1 MLNGRPGPVVMA
13 LPEDMLRERAGIG
26 DARPFREMQAAPA
39 PADMARLRELL
50 LKAERPMA
58 LVGGGGWDRAAV
70 AGFEAFAQAFDLPTA
85 VSFRCQAYFDNR
97 LKQYAGHA
105 GVGIDPALGGRIE
118 AADLL
123 LAAGARLGEAT
134 TNGYTLVKPPVPDQ
148 ALIHIH
154 PGAEELGRVFQP
166 ALGINAGMKHFAA
179 AAAALDAPASVSW
192 GAWRQ
197 AIRNEYLAYLRP
209 HPVPGDVQIGEIVAW
224 LSDRLPEDAIVCNG
238 AGNYNGWLHKNFV
251 FKGYRTQIGAT
262 SGSMGYGTPA
272 AIAVKLA
279 EPGKTV
285 VNWSGDGCFLMHGQ
299 ELATAMQYG
308 ANVISYRRQQ
318 RHARHHPDASGTGLP
333 DAHLG
338 DGIAQPGL
346 QRARRILRPARRG
359 CAHDRRVR
367 PGLRALRRGGPAV
380 ADRSP
385 GQPGSRRA
393 DPHGDRNARGR
404 AGAAAGRNLNWKR
417 AGAAVRADGANQS
430 GHVRSLFRPVDGKD
444 DHLTPA
450 GLVPEEGLLATN
462 VILDVARA
470 ADRTT
475 SQINIYT
482 DGHNPLCPS
491 AVSGKVE
498 SEVWQSGQSRWIP
511 NPVNPYSC
519 NGRPGSVG
527 SNPTTSANYGAVFG
541 PPFFLVAA
549 SCASKLFRSSIFCR
563 QSSDD
568 WLTIGCHLCYKLRA
582 VATNP
587 KIEFRLPPILHSYL
601 EDLSG
606 LGAYGKGAAGV
617 AKKFVEQGI
626 ADALEKKVI
635 APKNVRDFDDD
646 DDEAS
651 PSV

>member
-1 MLNGRPGPVVMA
+1 MNSAVPAPADNMRADNLRSGGRILVDQLRIHGVERAFCVPGESYLAVLDAFVDVPEIQVVTARQEGGAAMMAEAHGKLTGTPGVCFVTRAPGATNASAGVHIGFQDSTPMIVFIGQVARNMADREAFQEVDYKRMFGQMAKWVGQIEDPERIPEMVSRAFHTAVNGRPGPVVLA

-50 LKAERPMA
+50 LKSERPMA
-58 LVGGGGWDRAAV
+58 LIGGGGWDREAV

-105 GVGIDPALGGRIE
+105 GVGIDPALAARIE

-134 TNGYTLVKPPVPDQ
+134 TDGYTLVKPPVPDQ

-197 AIRNEYLAYLRP
+197 AIRNEYLACLRP

-279 EPGKTV
+279 EPEKTV

-299 ELATAMQYG
+299 ELATAMLYG
-308 ANVISYRRQQ
+308 ANVINVVVNNGMLGTIRMHQERDYPTRVSATALHNPDFSALAESY
-318 RHARHHPDASGTGLP
+318 GLHGEVVRTT
-333 DAHLG
+333 DEFA
-338 DGIAQPGL
+338 
-346 QRARRILRPARRG
+346 PAFER
-359 CAHDRRVR
+359 CA
-367 PGLRALRRGGPAV
+367 
-380 ADRSP
+380 
-385 GQPGSRRA
+385 
-393 DPHGDRNARGR
+393 
-404 AGAAAGRNLNWKR
+404 
-417 AGAAVRADGANQS
+417 
-430 GHVRSLFRPVDGKD
+430 
-444 DHLTPA
+444 
-450 GLVPEEGLLATN
+450 
-462 VILDVARA
+462 A
-470 ADRTT
+470 ADR
-475 SQINIYT
+475 
-482 DGHNPLCPS
+482 PS
-491 AVSGKVE
+491 LIDLQVSPEAGAPTRTV
-498 SEVWQSGQSRWIP
+498 SEAREAAQGV
-511 NPVNPYSC
+511 
-519 NGRPGSVG
+519 
-527 SNPTTSANYGAVFG
+527 
-541 PPFFLVAA
+541 VA
-549 SCASKLFRSSIFCR
+549 
-563 QSSDD
+563 
-568 WLTIGCHLCYKLRA
+568 
-582 VATNP
+582 
-587 KIEFRLPPILHSYL
+587 
-601 EDLSG
+601 
-606 LGAYGKGAAGV
+606 
-617 AKKFVEQGI
+617 
-626 ADALEKKVI
+626 
-635 APKNVRDFDDD
+635 
-646 DDEAS
+646 
-651 PSV
+651 